1 MSDTE
6 NKKNNQ
12 DNQSWVDVGEQIRN
26 VVQSALDTGDF
37 KELNQTVSNTVNK
50 AIAEASHQMKNVAEE
65 VKSNAAKANAAKAYK
80 KPKYKNEDYFKHA
93 GGKTVKPNQYN
104 PPYVNYP
111 VKQSYQPLVKIKSV
125 GSVSGVLMIVFGAI
139 GCGSTFMGVLKAA
152 LRVLLGDVLLSGL
165 LPKTIG
171 LTLAFVFFITLIQ
184 QGVKKR
190 ERLSRA
196 NRYVN
201 LAGGKMYI
209 DIKELVQHTGKKA
222 KYLIKDIKKMLKLG
236 IFKEGHLDEKQ
247 TCLMFND
254 VVYHQYLTL
263 KKENNHNI
271 SDATYREVEEVTEQL
286 EEKITPNSELEIM
299 IAEGNDYIKKLRELN
314 DIIEGEAISDKL
326 FQLEAIIKEIFE
338 RVEKQPEQ
346 MTQMYKFMNYYLPT
360 TLKLVQAYADFDKV
374 SVPGPEILSA
384 KAEIEQT
391 LDTINRSFAEL
402 LNNLFQDAIFDV
414 TTDAQ
419 VLQTMLAQEGLH
431 KGNKIL

>member
-6 NKKNNQ
+6 NKKNGQ
-12 DNQSWVDVGEQIRN
+12 DNQSWVDVGEQIKN
-26 VVQSALDTGDF
+26 VVQSALDSGDF
-37 KELNQTVSNTVNK
+37 KELNKTVSNTVNK
-50 AIAEASHQMKNVAEE
+50 AIAEASYQMKNVAEE

-80 KPKYKNEDYFKHA
+80 KPPKYKNEDYFK
-93 GGKTVKPNQYN
+93 KPNQYI

-111 VKQSYQPLVKIKSV
+111 VKQSYQSLVKMKSV

-139 GCGSTFMGVLKAA
+139 GCGSTFMGVLKAVMGVLFGDILLAA
-152 LRVLLGDVLLSGL
+152 LI
-165 LPKTIG
+165 PKTIG
-171 LTLAFVFFITLIQ
+171 LALAFVFCITLIQ

-190 ERLSRA
+190 ERLTRA

-209 DIKELVQHTGKKA
+209 DIKDLVQHTGRKA
-222 KYLIKDIKKMLKLG
+222 KYLVKDIKKMLKLG
-236 IFKEGHLDEKQ
+236 IFEEGHFDEKQ

-271 SDATYREVEEVTEQL
+271 IEASFREVEDATE
-286 EEKITPNSELEIM
+286 ESEDKNAPNSELEIM
-299 IAEGNDYIKKLRELN
+299 IAEGNDYINELRELN

-326 FQLEAIIKEIFE
+326 FQLEAIIKDIFE
-338 RVEKQPEQ
+338 RVKKQPEQ
-346 MTQMYKFMNYYLPT
+346 MPQMYKFMNYYLPT

-374 SVPGPEILSA
+374 SVPGPEIISA

-431 KGNKIL
+431 KGKKIL